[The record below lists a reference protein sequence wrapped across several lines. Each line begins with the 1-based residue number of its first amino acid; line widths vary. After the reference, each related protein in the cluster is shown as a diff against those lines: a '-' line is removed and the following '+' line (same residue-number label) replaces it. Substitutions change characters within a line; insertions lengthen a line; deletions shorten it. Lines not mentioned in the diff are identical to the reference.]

1 MTANQIDNSMLNV
14 NQRQKAMMR
23 FEILKPHLENN
34 VTLTQIAHESCTSLR
49 TLKRWLS
56 KYRENGLSGLIRVT
70 RSDSGNHKL
79 PSELIKLIE
88 GMALHKPKLSVATIY
103 RRLKTISKDSGYPSP
118 SYASI
123 YDIIHSLNPAMVT
136 LAQDGNVAFRNQFE
150 LIYRHRAE
158 KPNAIWQ
165 ADHTELDI
173 LILDSNGTTVR
184 PWLTVIIDDYSRVI
198 AGYMVFV
205 GAPSALQTSLALR
218 QAIWRKQNP
227 DWIVCGIP
235 EKLYV
240 DHGSDFT
247 SLHLEQV
254 AADLRFQLIHS
265 TVARPQGRGKIERF
279 FGTLNTELLPELAGH
294 LKNGK
299 LLNDPKLSLHELD
312 LKIESYIVSNYN
324 QRLHS
329 EINAI
334 PLKLWLGNGWLPN
347 MPTNL
352 EELDMLLIMVA
363 KNRIIRRDG
372 IHFQGLRYMNTT
384 LAAYVGESVTIRY
397 DPRDLAEIRVFYQD
411 RFLCRA
417 IDPKHSGVE
426 ITLKDIQTARAQHR
440 KNLTRQINERIARVT
455 EFENLSDKTTYKKP
469 QENHKSSNSKL
480 LIYSVDH

>member
-1 MTANQIDNSMLNV
+1 M
-14 NQRQKAMMR
+14 
-23 FEILKPHLENN
+23 
-34 VTLTQIAHESCTSLR
+34 
-49 TLKRWLS
+49 
-56 KYRENGLSGLIRVT
+56 
-70 RSDSGNHKL
+70 
-79 PSELIKLIE
+79 
-88 GMALHKPKLSVATIY
+88 
-103 RRLKTISKDSGYPSP
+103 
-118 SYASI
+118 
-123 YDIIHSLNPAMVT
+123 
-136 LAQDGNVAFRNQFE
+136 
-150 LIYRHRAE
+150 
-158 KPNAIWQ
+158 
-165 ADHTELDI
+165 
-173 LILDSNGTTVR
+173 ILDSNGSTIR

-198 AGYMVFV
+198 AGYMVFI
-205 GAPSALQTSLALR
+205 GSPSSLHTSLALR
-218 QAIWRKQNP
+218 QAIWRKQNS

-247 SLHLEQV
+247 SVHLEQV

-299 LLNDPKLSLHELD
+299 LLTEPKLSLHELD
-312 LKIESYIVSNYN
+312 LKIESYIVNTYN
-324 QRLHS
+324 QRLHC

-347 MPTNL
+347 MPTSL
-352 EELDMLLIMVA
+352 EELDVLLIMVA
-363 KNRIIRRDG
+363 KNRVVRRDG
-372 IHFQGLRYMNTT
+372 IRFQGLRYMNTT

-440 KNLTRQINERIARVT
+440 KNLTMQINERIARVV
-455 EFENLSDKTTYKKP
+455 ELSTNHSLEKTASNKSK
-469 QENHKSSNSKL
+469 ENHKSSASKL
-480 LIYSVDH
+480 RIYAAGN